1 MNHHFNKNRKLVYR
15 MIKKLWKLFYTFAK
29 IGGFTFGGGYA
40 MLPMLK
46 KEVVEANKW
55 ATEEEILDYYAIGQC
70 TPGIIAVNTATF
82 IGYNEAGILGG
93 IAATLGVIA
102 PSIVIITLIA
112 AFVSGFSE
120 LSVVQNAFAG
130 IRSCVVV
137 LIFATVY
144 DMIKKTL
151 KDKLTWALFLIVV
164 FAALFT
170 PISTY
175 IFILIAIVLG
185 VIFHAVKTMKSRKED
200 K

>member
-1 MNHHFNKNRKLVYR
+1 

-46 KEVVEANKW
+46 KEVVEANEW

-82 IGYNEAGILGG
+82 IGYNEAGIPGG
-93 IAATLGVIA
+93 IFATLGVIA
-102 PSIVIITLIA
+102 PSIVIISLIA

-120 LSVVQNAFAG
+120 LSLVQNAFAG

-137 LIFATVY
+137 LIFATVI
-144 DMIKKTL
+144 DMAKKSL
-151 KDKLTWALFLIVV
+151 KDWPTRIIAVIVIL
-164 FAALFT
+164 AALLT
-170 PISTY
+170 PLSTY
-175 IFILIAIVLG
+175 VYILAALVIGL
-185 VIFHAVKTMKSRKED
+185 IFHSVKVMKERTGTK
-200 K
+200 